1 MYRCMNPHE
10 PFTVFLRS
18 HSNLIWS
25 MCRDA
30 SHGNWEQCRDLF
42 QDVSLRLWQHFDELR
57 PDAQP
62 HERKAWVEWQT
73 RHVLEHAGRRQR
85 PEPLSE
91 LPEQA
96 DGDALVDVEIRTLI
110 NDLLVQL
117 QPDERQLVQ
126 MRLEG
131 YSANEIAKE
140 MGLSRDAVY
149 QRMHRALAKA
159 RKVLLVLFLLLV
171 ASSIA
176 VAVVPSWRQ
185 RVFGGS
191 EPETTDTIP
200 VSVPA
205 PVSPTP
211 LSDADT
217 TKEAVVTHH
226 TWVPPDPIPRLVAIA
241 DTSLPIPLPSYDEP
255 CGCPKGYRKKPQSD
269 SIDDLS
275 DPCEPLPDDLP
286 EVTIMV
292 VGNNIVVEGVDNETV
307 DVFDARGRLV
317 ATARC
322 NDHCM
327 LTLGMQDHSYS
338 PTTTS
343 GTNAY
348 WVQVGDRPRQQV
360 FIKQLPRGNPTHP
373 IPAST
378 QRILMF

>member
-91 LPEQA
+91 LPEQV

-171 ASSIA
+171 ASTVAI
-176 VAVVPSWRQ
+176 AVVPQWRQ
-185 RVFGGS
+185 RVFGGG
-191 EPETTDTIP
+191 EPAVEETLP

-205 PVSPTP
+205 ALSPAPSVVGDSIGDTVVTRRTWIPPEP
-211 LSDADT
+211 LSHLVTVADT
-217 TKEAVVTHH
+217 VLP
-226 TWVPPDPIPRLVAIA
+226 VPMPGIA
-241 DTSLPIPLPSYDEP
+241 GP
-255 CGCPKGYRKKPQSD
+255 CGCPD
-269 SIDDLS
+269 SARGGGQRADCVPFDDTDEELQEEEA
-275 DPCEPLPDDLP
+275 D
-286 EVTIMV
+286 VTIRV
-292 VGNNIVVEGVDNETV
+292 VGNNIVVEGVRDERV

-343 GTNAY
+343 GTNAF

>member
-91 LPEQA
+91 LPEQV

-110 NDLLVQL
+110 NDLLVQM
-117 QPDERQLVQ
+117 QPDERQLVR

-149 QRMHRALAKA
+149 QRMHRVLAKA
-159 RKVLLVLFLLLV
+159 RKALLALFLLLV
-171 ASSIA
+171 ASTVAI
-176 VAVVPSWRQ
+176 AVVPQWRQ
-185 RVFGGS
+185 RVFGGG
-191 EPETTDTIP
+191 EPAVEDTIP
-200 VSVPA
+200 VGVPA
-205 PVSPTP
+205 PHSPAP
-211 LSDADT
+211 SVVDDSVMDT
-217 TKEAVVTHH
+217 VVTRR
-226 TWVPPDPIPRLVAIA
+226 TWIPPEPLPHLVPIA
-241 DTSLPIPLPSYDEP
+241 DTVLPVPIPGVAGP
-255 CGCPKGYRKKPQSD
+255 CGCPD
-269 SIDDLS
+269 SARGGGQQADCVPFDDT
-275 DPCEPLPDDLP
+275 DDELQ
-286 EVTIMV
+286 EEEADVTIRV
-292 VGNNIVVEGVDNETV
+292 VGNNIVVEGVRDERV

-327 LTLGMQDHSYS
+327 LTIGMQDHSYS

-343 GTNAY
+343 GTNAF

-360 FIKQLPRGNPTHP
+360 FIKQLPRGKPTHP

>member
-1 MYRCMNPHE
+1 
-10 PFTVFLRS
+10 
-18 HSNLIWS
+18 
-25 MCRDA
+25 
-30 SHGNWEQCRDLF
+30 
-42 QDVSLRLWQHFDELR
+42 
-57 PDAQP
+57 
-62 HERKAWVEWQT
+62 
-73 RHVLEHAGRRQR
+73 
-85 PEPLSE
+85 
-91 LPEQA
+91 
-96 DGDALVDVEIRTLI
+96 
-110 NDLLVQL
+110 
-117 QPDERQLVQ
+117 
-126 MRLEG
+126 
-131 YSANEIAKE
+131 
-140 MGLSRDAVY
+140 
-149 QRMHRALAKA
+149 MHRALAKA